1 MKRILCLA
9 LFLLLLCGCVGN
21 EPDPA
26 WIRADSYTASTYN
39 AGSQDNLSL
48 KSNGDF
54 VVGVHYT
61 GEHTGDLYRLA
72 LQDGQ
77 VSTTYLCDFHGLTA
91 FNLLGVDGS
100 NGIFVTGTDSQGTV
114 CVLRLDEQGRE
125 TLCIGMDATVPDRGV
140 YSFTWDQDHYYFL
153 VNRWSEDPKTAYNSY
168 LEVYDHQG
176 QLVIQTDLAHSLAS
190 TAGFLPREAE
200 WMEELEG
207 RDEDYLL
214 SQLYPEGP
222 QDSVGLL
229 RLSDG
234 TPGMLICRK
243 SPIDGERYGI
253 LCPMDGTFS
262 VTPACCYPIVS
273 RDGWPLATYFE
284 SRAPEYALLVNAE
297 EGLLGL
303 RPDGST
309 TPLFAWKAID
319 FSPQNLT
326 ASQPGPA
333 DCTCTGPG
341 GTLWIRSWSMTMDCF
356 ELCVLTPTE

>member
-1 MKRILCLA
+1 MRRILCLT
-9 LFLLLLCGCVGN
+9 LILLLFCGCGGKKL
-21 EPDPA
+21 
-26 WIRADSYTASTYN
+26 DSVWLQANGYTTSTYN
-39 AGSQDNLSL
+39 AGSQENLSL

-77 VSTTYLCDFHGLTA
+77 VSTTYLCGFHGLTA
-91 FNLLGVDGS
+91 FDLLGVDSS
-100 NGIFVTGTDSQGTV
+100 NGIFITGTDSQGTV

-125 TLCIGMDATVPDRGV
+125 TLRIDLPGAMDYGV
-140 YSFTWDQDHYYFL
+140 HSFTWDEDHYYFL
-153 VNRWSEDPKTAYNSY
+153 VDHWSDAPERAYDSY
-168 LEVYDHQG
+168 LEVYDRQG
-176 QLVIQTDLAHSLAS
+176 RQSARTELSHLLAS
-190 TAGFLPREAE
+190 TAGFLPQEAD

-214 SQLYPEGP
+214 SQLFPEGP

-229 RLSDG
+229 RLGDG

-253 LCPMDGTFS
+253 LCTREGAFKYVPI
-262 VTPACCYPIVS
+262 CYYPIVS
-273 RDGWPLATYFE
+273 LDGWPLATCFE
-284 SRAPEYALLVNAE
+284 SRDPEYALLVNTE

-309 TPLFAWKAID
+309 TPLFAWQTID

-341 GTLWIRSWSMTMDCF
+341 GTLWMESWAESGYVYT
-356 ELCVLTPTE
+356 VLTPKE

>member
-1 MKRILCLA
+1 MHILCLC
-9 LFLLLLCGCVGN
+9 LILCLLCGCGAK
-21 EPDPA
+21 EPDSV
-26 WIRADSYTASTYN
+26 WLQADAYTVTSYN
-39 AGSQDNLSL
+39 AESQDNLSL

-114 CVLRLDEQGRE
+114 CVLRLDEQGWE
-125 TLCIGMDATVPDRGV
+125 TLCIGMDATVPDQGV

-153 VNRWSEDPKTAYNSY
+153 VNRWSEDPARAFDSY

-190 TAGFLPREAE
+190 TAGYLPQEAE

-207 RDEDYLL
+207 RDEDHLL
-214 SQLYPEGP
+214 SMLFPEGP

-229 RLSDG
+229 RLGDG

-253 LCPMDGTFS
+253 LCSQEGVPS
-262 VTPACCYPIVS
+262 CYYPIGS
-273 RDGWPLATYFE
+273 LDGWPLTTFFE
-284 SRAPEYALLVNAE
+284 SRNPEYALLVNTE

-303 RPDGST
+303 HPDGST
-309 TPLFAWKAID
+309 TPLFAWKAMD

-341 GTLWIRSWSMTMDCF
+341 GTLWIRSWSMTMDGF
-356 ELCVLTPTE
+356 ELCVLTPN